1 MKGLVPMR
9 SLSVANACVLILAM
23 LLSLVTSTPAQA
35 APATTTMAVT
45 ATCASTIGAGIPPPS
60 LSSLP
65 NGLPGF
71 HATWFG
77 QSGYMSLC
85 PGDTSL
91 ATVAY
96 YNTGSRGW
104 VLSRL
109 GEAAFLGTHGPEP
122 GSDQPS
128 ILGGDGTNGSPAT
141 SWPRY
146 NRVAAQPAAYVG
158 PGQIAW
164 FQFTVKAPTTPGVYV
179 LGLRPVIEGAQW
191 MEDIGVF
198 WVLTVRNPDGTLPP
212 PSARPACTT
221 CWPLNG
227 LASATGQPNPARRAL
242 NVRIDNA
249 PASRPHT
256 GIAQADIIF
265 ETLVEAGITR
275 YEAIFHSQDPAKIG
289 SIRSARL
296 SDREITPMVRGAL
309 AFSGATTEETK
320 FIQEDAAAGRYID
333 LNANWSYSGAAYF
346 RVDADDAGNRRFA
359 PYNEYSTSNLLRE
372 ATNRAGGGAAVS
384 IPSWGFLDSVNHI
397 GWAGGFYGSA
407 FATNITIPYQH
418 LNEVHYAYDPSD
430 RTYARYQYDPNFA
443 TYVREVDALTNTP
456 IGARNIIAVYTD
468 VVTTAIV
475 QDSLGSLGV
484 NMRTVGSGNV
494 SIFRDGRR
502 QDGTWYRATIF
513 DAWTFTSVGGERILL
528 SPGQTWVHMIPYTW
542 SVPSN

>member
-1 MKGLVPMR
+1 MRALSFVNAVALV
-9 SLSVANACVLILAM
+9 VAM
-23 LLSLVTSTPAQA
+23 LLGAVTSAQPAA
-35 APATTTMAVT
+35 ADT
-45 ATCASTIGAGIPPPS
+45 ATCTSTVGAGIPPPTS
-60 LSSLP
+60 IP
-65 NGLPGF
+65 AGIPGF
-71 HATWFG
+71 HATWYG

-85 PGDTSL
+85 PGDTRV

-104 VLSRL
+104 VANRL
-109 GEAAFLGTHGPEP
+109 GEMAFLGTHGPEP

-128 ILGGDGTNGSPAT
+128 ILGGDGTNGTLAT
-141 SWPRY
+141 NWPRY
-146 NRVAAQPAAYVG
+146 NRVAAQPADYVG
-158 PGQIAW
+158 PGQVAW
-164 FQFTVKAPTTPGVYV
+164 FQFAVKAPLTPGVYV
-179 LGLRPVIEGAQW
+179 LGLRPVVEGAQW

-198 WVLTVRNPDGTLPP
+198 WVVSVRNPDGTMPT
-212 PSARPACTT
+212 PSYRPACTT

-227 LASATGQPNPARRAL
+227 LQNASGQPNPARRAL

-249 PASRPHT
+249 PAARPHT

-320 FIQEDAAAGRYID
+320 FIQEDAAAGKYID

-346 RVDADDAGNRRFA
+346 RVDYDDAGNRRVG

-372 ATNRAGGGAAVS
+372 ATNRAGGGAPVT
-384 IPSWGFLDSVNHI
+384 IPSWGFLDSVYHI
-397 GWAGGFYGSA
+397 GWAGGFYGSVS
-407 FATNITIPYQH
+407 ATNITIPYQH
-418 LNEVHYAYDPSD
+418 QNEVHYAYDAAT
-430 RTYARYQYDPNFA
+430 RTYARYQYDPNFG

-456 IGARNIIAVYTD
+456 IGARNIIALYTD

-475 QDSLGSLGV
+475 EDSLGSLGV
-484 NMRTVGSGNV
+484 NVRTTGTGHM

-502 QDGTWYRATIF
+502 QDGTWYRGTVF
-513 DAWTFTSVGGERILL
+513 DPWVFVSGSGEQILL
-528 SPGQTWVHMIPYTW
+528 SPGQTWVHMIPTTW
-542 SVPSN
+542 TVPSN